1 MTPPRG
7 SDDTGIL
14 LDIYERLGAIET
26 HLKFGTETHKELKQ
40 SVDTIDYRTDVI
52 ETDID
57 KIKLIVSDVT
67 ALKTDVADLKMFR
80 GRIGAMVGVG
90 TAIMMGA
97 FYLIWEG
104 IKFFSSDVRAMF
116 SRLWH

>member
-1 MTPPRG
+1 MTPPRN
-7 SDDTGIL
+7 SDTGIL

-57 KIKLIVSDVT
+57 KIKTTIENIADM
-67 ALKTDVADLKMFR
+67 KDDIADLKLFR
-80 GRIGAMVGVG
+80 GKIGAMVGVG
-90 TAIMMGA
+90 TAIMTGSLW
-97 FYLIWEG
+97 LIWEG
-104 IKFFSSDVRAMF
+104 LKMFSSDIRAMF
-116 SRLWH
+116 SRIWH

>member
-7 SDDTGIL
+7 GDDTGIL

-26 HLKFGTETHKELKQ
+26 HLKFGTEKQSELKQ

-57 KIKLIVSDVT
+57 KIKAVI
-67 ALKTDVADLKMFR
+67 TDVADIKKDVTDLKTFR

-97 FYLIWEG
+97 LYLIWEG
-104 IKFFSSDVRAMF
+104 IKFFSTDVRAF
-116 SRLWH
+116 VSRLWH

>member
-7 SDDTGIL
+7 GDDTGIL

-40 SVDTIDYRTDVI
+40 SIDTIDYRTDVI

-57 KIKLIVSDVT
+57 KIKLIVGDVSD
-67 ALKTDVADLKMFR
+67 LKTDVAELKLFR
-80 GRIGAMVGVG
+80 GRIGAMVGVA
-90 TAIMMGA
+90 TAVMMGA

-104 IKFFSSDVRAMF
+104 IKFFSSDVKALL